1 MRTMAT
7 FRLRGGGERTAAHVT
22 ELLGIQPSDVFEA
35 GTPVG
40 SRSAT
45 RHEECGWLLS
55 SAGSP
60 ESDAELAEQLGSL
73 LDILEPV
80 ADRLWQL
87 VDGGYWANWFC
98 LLGSHAA
105 EHAVELD
112 RDLLHR
118 LLKLPGG
125 LWLDVYGDDEG
136 AEGDG

>member
-7 FRLRGGGERTAAHVT
+7 YRLLGAGDRTAAHVT
-22 ELLGIQPSDVFEA
+22 QLLGIQPSVSFEA

-40 SRSAT
+40 AKSAAT
-45 RHEECGWLLS
+45 HKECGWLLS
-55 SAGSP
+55 SAESP
-60 ESDAELAEQLGSL
+60 ESDVELAEPLEGL
-73 LDILEPV
+73 LDILGPV

-87 VDGGYWANWFC
+87 VEAGYQANWFC
-98 LLGSHAA
+98 YVGSHAT

-136 AEGDG
+136 DR